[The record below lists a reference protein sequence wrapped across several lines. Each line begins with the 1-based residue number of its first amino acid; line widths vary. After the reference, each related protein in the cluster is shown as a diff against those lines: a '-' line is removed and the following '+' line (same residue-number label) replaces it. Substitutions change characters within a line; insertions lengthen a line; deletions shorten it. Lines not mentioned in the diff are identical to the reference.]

1 LIKKRPKAYFNRYPG
16 FEFLARKKELSLI
29 LSRMSKYF
37 PEHFDYVPK
46 EYLLPEESDKL
57 KERIEGDTK
66 KWWIAKPSK
75 GCGGDGI
82 FLHRGTFPTFPS
94 DNNDFVIQEYID
106 NPLLLDQKKFDL
118 RIYVLVSKLDPLEC
132 YYCNE
137 GLVRLCT
144 QTYVKPTLK
153 NCKEMCMHLTNYSMN
168 KNSEQY
174 IEADLPNS
182 ENEFGEDATKRLFT
196 KVQ

>member
-1 LIKKRPKAYFNRYPG
+1 
-16 FEFLARKKELSLI
+16 
-29 LSRMSKYF
+29 MSKYF
-37 PEHFDYVPK
+37 PEHFNYVPK
-46 EYLLPEESDKL
+46 EFLLPEEGELLKQQTDSDT
-57 KERIEGDTK
+57 R

-82 FLHRGTFPTFPS
+82 FLHRGFPTFPT
-94 DNNDFVIQEYID
+94 DNNDFVVQEYVD

-144 QTYVKPTLK
+144 QPYTKPTIK
-153 NCKEMCMHLTNYSMN
+153 NSKEMCMHLTNYSMN
-168 KNSEQY
+168 KNSELY

-196 KVQ
+196 KV